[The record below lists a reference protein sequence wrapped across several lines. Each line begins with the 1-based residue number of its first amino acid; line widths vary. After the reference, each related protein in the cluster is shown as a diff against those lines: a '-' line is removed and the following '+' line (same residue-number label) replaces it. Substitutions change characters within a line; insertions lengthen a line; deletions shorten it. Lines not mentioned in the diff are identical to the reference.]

1 MTVTLN
7 LNEAESAL
15 VSKYAAQSQVSVE
28 HIILESAMK
37 SLRNAEYLAMLDRS
51 MKQFEE
57 GKVVVKTTEELEK
70 LING

>member
-7 LNEAESAL
+7 LNEAEEAL
-15 VSKYAAQSQVSVE
+15 LSKYAAQSQVCVEDFILKTAIKSVQ
-28 HIILESAMK
+28 
-37 SLRNAEYLAMLDRS
+37 NAEYLAMLDRS

>member
-15 VSKYAAQSQVSVE
+15 LSEYAEKSQISVE
-28 HIILESAMK
+28 DFIHKAAMK
-37 SLRNAEYLAMLDRS
+37 AARNAEYLSMLDRS

-57 GKVVVKTTEELEK
+57 GKFVVKTTEELER